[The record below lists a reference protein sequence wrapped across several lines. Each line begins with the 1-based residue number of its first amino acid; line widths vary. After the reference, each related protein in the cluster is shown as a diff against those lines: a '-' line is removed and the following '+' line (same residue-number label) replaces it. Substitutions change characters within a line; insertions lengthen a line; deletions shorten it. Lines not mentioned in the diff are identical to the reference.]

1 MGVDLPEEADVPP
14 EGHADRR
21 DDQTGGG
28 RTARPGRTE
37 AETRSHEECYND
49 LRIADA
55 KQQSV
60 AAQRITAEEQ
70 AAADTW
76 NGNVTESRWLWA
88 EYQRRWPPE
97 ERRPVDTSNDPPG
110 SWRGDGD
117 RFLKVADN
125 SRVEAACDLI
135 ADRERE
141 KITPALRAIESQD
154 PDRHLIGFDD
164 RRKGSDR
171 IKDKVSRMMK
181 ELSFSLDE
189 AIGYLPDAIRYTF
202 EYRESRYTQGV
213 WADITRLKDQGFELD
228 KIKNTWS
235 GEQYKGINSQWIE
248 PDSGQR
254 FEVQF
259 HTRISFEA
267 KQLTH
272 NAYERLRTKQ
282 ADAFEELVLEAFQ
295 KRLPKM
301 FRFHQVPRI
310 FPTTLRG
317 KMANKVTYYAIINDL
332 SSRERPA
339 GVFRRIYFEVGGK
352 RDEAFTTDLEWERST
367 SLVSAERGD
376 LLNEFIE
383 ITEDEANQIVERIR
397 AKVTGT
403 SSA

>member
-164 RRKGSDR
+164 RRKGRDR
-171 IKDKVSRMMK
+171 IKEKVHDAISLLRRSPEEAVSRV
-181 ELSFSLDE
+181 
-189 AIGYLPDAIRYTF
+189 PDAIRYTF
-202 EYRESRYTQGV
+202 QYQAAHYTQGV
-213 WADITRLKDQGFELD
+213 WMDIERLKGQGFELQRLR
-228 KIKNTWS
+228 NSWS
-235 GEQYKGINSQWIE
+235 DEQYKGINSQWIE
-248 PDSGQR
+248 RDTGQR

-272 NAYERLRTKQ
+272 DAYERLRSKQ
-282 ADAFEELVLEAFQ
+282 ADMFEELVLEAFQ
-295 KRLPKM
+295 RKVAAD
-301 FRFHQVPRI
+301 VPV
-310 FPTTLRG
+310 PSG
-317 KMANKVTYYAIINDL
+317 A
-332 SSRERPA
+332 
-339 GVFRRIYFEVGGK
+339 
-352 RDEAFTTDLEWERST
+352 TDIPDYPERS
-367 SLVSAERGD
+367 ADAR
-376 LLNEFIE
+376 
-383 ITEDEANQIVERIR
+383 
-397 AKVTGT
+397 
-403 SSA
+403 

>member
-1 MGVDLPEEADVPP
+1 VGVDLPEEADVPP

-55 KQQSV
+55 KQQSA

-76 NGNVTESRWLWA
+76 NGNATESRSLWA

-97 ERRPVDTSNDPPG
+97 ERRPVDTSSDPPG

-135 ADRERE
+135 ADREQE
-141 KITPALRAIESQD
+141 KISPALRTIESQD

-164 RRKGSDR
+164 RLKGRDR
-171 IKDKVSRMMK
+171 IKEKVFDTVK
-181 ELSFSLDE
+181 ERDRSPEDAVSL
-189 AIGYLPDAIRYTF
+189 IPDAIRYTF
-202 EYRESRYTQGV
+202 QYRESQYTRGV
-213 WADITRLKDQGFELD
+213 WADIGRLKEQGFELN
-228 KIKNTWS
+228 KLRNFWS
-235 GEQYKGINSQWIE
+235 EDQYRGINSQWVD
-248 PDSGQR
+248 PDTGQR

-259 HTRISFEA
+259 HTHISFEA

-272 NAYERLRTKQ
+272 DAYKRLRTHQ
-282 ADAFEELVLEAFQ
+282 ADRFEELVLEAFQ
-295 KRLPKM
+295 RKVAAD
-301 FRFHQVPRI
+301 VPNPPGAADI
-310 FPTTLRG
+310 
-317 KMANKVTYYAIINDL
+317 
-332 SSRERPA
+332 PA
-339 GVFRRIYFEVGGK
+339 HP
-352 RDEAFTTDLEWERST
+352 
-367 SLVSAERGD
+367 
-376 LLNEFIE
+376 
-383 ITEDEANQIVERIR
+383 
-397 AKVTGT
+397 
-403 SSA
+403 

>member
-1 MGVDLPEEADVPP
+1 VGVDLPEEADVPP

-76 NGNVTESRWLWA
+76 NEKLTESRWLWA
-88 EYQRRWPPE
+88 EYQRKWPPE
-97 ERRPVDTSNDPPG
+97 ERRPVDRSSDPPG

-135 ADRERE
+135 AERE
-141 KITPALRAIESQD
+141 QEKISPALRAIESQD

-164 RRKGSDR
+164 RRKGRDR
-171 IKDKVSRMMK
+171 IKEKVHDAISLLRRSPEEAVSRV
-181 ELSFSLDE
+181 
-189 AIGYLPDAIRYTF
+189 PDAIRYTF
-202 EYRESRYTQGV
+202 QYQAAHYTQGV
-213 WADITRLKDQGFELD
+213 WMDIERLKGQGFELQRLR
-228 KIKNTWS
+228 NSWS
-235 GEQYKGINSQWIE
+235 DEQYKGINSQWIE
-248 PDSGQR
+248 RDTGQR

-272 NAYERLRTKQ
+272 DAYERLRSKQ
-282 ADAFEELVLEAFQ
+282 ADMFEELVLEAFQ
-295 KRLPKM
+295 RKVAVD
-301 FRFHQVPRI
+301 VPV
-310 FPTTLRG
+310 PSG
-317 KMANKVTYYAIINDL
+317 A
-332 SSRERPA
+332 
-339 GVFRRIYFEVGGK
+339 
-352 RDEAFTTDLEWERST
+352 TDIPDYPERS
-367 SLVSAERGD
+367 ADAR
-376 LLNEFIE
+376 
-383 ITEDEANQIVERIR
+383 
-397 AKVTGT
+397 
-403 SSA
+403 

>member
-1 MGVDLPEEADVPP
+1 VGVDLPEEADVPP

-55 KQQSV
+55 KQQSA

-76 NGNVTESRWLWA
+76 NGNATESRSLWA

-97 ERRPVDTSNDPPG
+97 ERRPVDTSSDPPG

-135 ADRERE
+135 ADREQE
-141 KITPALRAIESQD
+141 KISPALRTIESQD

-164 RRKGSDR
+164 RLKGRDR
-171 IKDKVSRMMK
+171 IKEKIHDAISLLRRSPEEAVSRV
-181 ELSFSLDE
+181 
-189 AIGYLPDAIRYTF
+189 PDAIRYTF
-202 EYRESRYTQGV
+202 QYQAAHYTQGV
-213 WADITRLKDQGFELD
+213 WMDIERLKGQGFELQRLR
-228 KIKNTWS
+228 NSWS
-235 GEQYKGINSQWIE
+235 DEQYKGINSQWIE
-248 PDSGQR
+248 RDTGQR

-272 NAYERLRTKQ
+272 DAYERLRSKQ
-282 ADAFEELVLEAFQ
+282 ANMFEELVLEAFQ
-295 KRLPKM
+295 RKVAAD
-301 FRFHQVPRI
+301 VPV
-310 FPTTLRG
+310 PSG
-317 KMANKVTYYAIINDL
+317 A
-332 SSRERPA
+332 
-339 GVFRRIYFEVGGK
+339 
-352 RDEAFTTDLEWERST
+352 TDIPDYPERS
-367 SLVSAERGD
+367 ADAR
-376 LLNEFIE
+376 
-383 ITEDEANQIVERIR
+383 
-397 AKVTGT
+397 
-403 SSA
+403 

>member
-55 KQQSV
+55 KEQSV

-135 ADRERE
+135 ADREQE

-164 RRKGSDR
+164 RLKGRDR
-171 IKDKVSRMMK
+171 IKEKVYDTDEGVELLQTKLFRMCLMR
-181 ELSFSLDE
+181 SGTPFS
-189 AIGYLPDAIRYTF
+189 I
-202 EYRESRYTQGV
+202 ESLTTLRVSGLTSS
-213 WADITRLKDQGFELD
+213 RLKDQGFELE
-228 KIKNTWS
+228 KLKNSWS
-235 GEQYKGINSQWIE
+235 EEQYKGINSQWID

-272 NAYERLRTKQ
+272 DAYERLRTQ
-282 ADAFEELVLEAFQ
+282 A
-295 KRLPKM
+295 
-301 FRFHQVPRI
+301 
-310 FPTTLRG
+310 
-317 KMANKVTYYAIINDL
+317 
-332 SSRERPA
+332 SR
-339 GVFRRIYFEVGGK
+339 
-352 RDEAFTTDLEWERST
+352 
-367 SLVSAERGD
+367 
-376 LLNEFIE
+376 
-383 ITEDEANQIVERIR
+383 
-397 AKVTGT
+397 
-403 SSA
+403 

>member
-76 NGNVTESRWLWA
+76 NEKETESRWIWA
-88 EYQRRWPPE
+88 EYQRKWPPE
-97 ERRPVDTSNDPPG
+97 ERRPVDRSNDPPG
-110 SWRGDGD
+110 SWRGEGD

-135 ADRERE
+135 AEREQE

-154 PDRHLIGFDD
+154 PDRHLIGFDN
-164 RRKGSDR
+164 RLKGRDR
-171 IKDKVSRMMK
+171 IKEKVHDADKLLRRSPEEAVS
-181 ELSFSLDE
+181 LV
-189 AIGYLPDAIRYTF
+189 PDAIRYTF
-202 EYRESRYTQGV
+202 QYQAAHYTQGV
-213 WADITRLKDQGFELD
+213 WMDIERLKDQGFELQ
-228 KIKNTWS
+228 KLRNSWS
-235 GEQYKGINSQWIE
+235 EEQYKGINSQWIE
-248 PDSGQR
+248 RDTGQR

-272 NAYERLRTKQ
+272 DAYEATSQ
-282 ADAFEELVLEAFQ
+282 
-295 KRLPKM
+295 
-301 FRFHQVPRI
+301 
-310 FPTTLRG
+310 
-317 KMANKVTYYAIINDL
+317 
-332 SSRERPA
+332 SA
-339 GVFRRIYFEVGGK
+339 GRYV
-352 RDEAFTTDLEWERST
+352 
-367 SLVSAERGD
+367 RGD
-376 LLNEFIE
+376 CTGSVPKES
-383 ITEDEANQIVERIR
+383 RCGCSCSIR
-397 AKVTGT
+397 RY
-403 SSA
+403 

>member
-1 MGVDLPEEADVPP
+1 VGVDLPEEADVPP

-135 ADRERE
+135 AEREKE
-141 KITPALRAIESQD
+141 KITPALRAVESQD
-154 PDRHLIGFDD
+154 PDRHLIGLDD
-164 RRKGSDR
+164 RKKGLDR
-171 IKDKVSRMMK
+171 IKGKVSGMIK
-181 ELSFSLDE
+181 ELSFSPDE
-189 AIGYLPDAIRYTF
+189 AVKYLPDAIRYTF

-213 WADITRLKDQGFELD
+213 WADITRLKDQGFELE
-228 KIKNTWS
+228 KVKNTWS
-235 GEQYKGINSQWIE
+235 SEQYKGINSQWIE

-259 HTRISFEA
+259 HTRISYEA

-295 KRLPKM
+295 KKVAAD
-301 FRFHQVPRI
+301 VPVPPGAADI
-310 FPTTLRG
+310 PD
-317 KMANKVTYYAIINDL
+317 Y
-332 SSRERPA
+332 P
-339 GVFRRIYFEVGGK
+339 
-352 RDEAFTTDLEWERST
+352 
-367 SLVSAERGD
+367 
-376 LLNEFIE
+376 
-383 ITEDEANQIVERIR
+383 
-397 AKVTGT
+397 
-403 SSA
+403 